1 MNKINS
7 TENTDE
13 SISISGDFKDF
24 KESSGNNP
32 IEKVSLVVSVYNEEA
47 VLVKFYKE
55 ALPYLKNTG
64 KKYEILFVNDGSI
77 DSSRQIL
84 NDIAAGDKNVK
95 VLHFSRNFGHEAA
108 MIAGIDYAD
117 ADALIC
123 MDADLQHPPSCIP
136 MMIEKFDG
144 GYDII
149 SMIRTGN
156 KSAGIIKNIASN
168 GFYTVINI
176 LSDTKIEKSASDFF
190 GISKRAAE
198 ILKKSYREKVRFLRG
213 FVQNLGFNKTTLK
226 YEAGIRAAGKSKYSI
241 KNFLNFQ

>member
-176 LSDTKIEKSASDFF
+176 LSDTKIEKS
-190 GISKRAAE
+190 I
-198 ILKKSYREKVRFLRG
+198 
-213 FVQNLGFNKTTLK
+213 
-226 YEAGIRAAGKSKYSI
+226 
-241 KNFLNFQ
+241 

>member
-1 MNKINS
+1 M
-7 TENTDE
+7 
-13 SISISGDFKDF
+13 
-24 KESSGNNP
+24 
-32 IEKVSLVVSVYNEEA
+32 VSLYNEEA

-144 GYDII
+144 G
-149 SMIRTGN
+149 
-156 KSAGIIKNIASN
+156 SN
-168 GFYTVINI
+168 SRRR
-176 LSDTKIEKSASDFF
+176 SDRYGVCRAIQHTRLE
-190 GISKRAAE
+190 SKR
-198 ILKKSYREKVRFLRG
+198 
-213 FVQNLGFNKTTLK
+213 
-226 YEAGIRAAGKSKYSI
+226 
-241 KNFLNFQ
+241 